1 MFKRTQQLLKRKQNV
16 DLLSKRLLAAK
27 PVMIPAPVHIQ
38 PYS

>member
-1 MFKRTQQLLKRKQNV
+1 V

-27 PVMIPAPVHIQ
+27 PVMIPGPVHMQ